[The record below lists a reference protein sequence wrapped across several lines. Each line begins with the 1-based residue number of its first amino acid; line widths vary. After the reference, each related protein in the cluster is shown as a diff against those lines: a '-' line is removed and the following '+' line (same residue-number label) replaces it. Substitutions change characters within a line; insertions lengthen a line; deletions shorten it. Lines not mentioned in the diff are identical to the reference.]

1 MNTKSA
7 LIIVDV
13 QNDFCAGGALAVP
26 DAEAII
32 PVLNDYIEQFAQAG
46 RPIYASRDWHPP
58 VTRHFTAY
66 GGIWPPHCI
75 QGTNGAQFH
84 PDLRLPAEV
93 QIISKG
99 MAYDADCYSAFE
111 GVDSQ
116 GRSLAVALR
125 ERGID
130 HLYIGG
136 LATDY
141 CVKHTALDALSAGF
155 RVTLLEDA
163 IRGVNQADSAKALEE
178 LFAKGAQKTSRS
190 TFRLECVY

>member
-1 MNTKSA
+1 MHTKSA
-7 LIIVDV
+7 LLIIDV

-32 PVLNDYIEQFAQAG
+32 PILNEYIERFVQAG

-58 VTRHFTAY
+58 VTRHFKGY

-84 PDLRLPAEV
+84 PDLRLPDQT

-111 GVDSQ
+111 GMDSQ

-141 CVKHTALDALSAGF
+141 CVKHTALDALKAGF
-155 RVTLLEDA
+155 HVTILEDA
-163 IRGVNQADSAKALEE
+163 VRGVNETDAAHAIEE
-178 LFAKGAQKTSRS
+178 LVGAGATKSVLGDVTRAAA
-190 TFRLECVY
+190 

>member
-1 MNTKSA
+1 MNITSA
-7 LIIVDV
+7 LLIVDV

-32 PVLNDYIEQFAQAG
+32 PVLNNYIEQFMQAG
-46 RPIYASRDWHPP
+46 QPIYASRDWHPP
-58 VTRHFTAY
+58 VTRHFKAY

-75 QGTNGAQFH
+75 QGTKGAEFH
-84 PDLRLPAEV
+84 PDLKLPNEAE
-93 QIISKG
+93 IISKG
-99 MAYDADCYSAFE
+99 MAYDADSYSAFE

-116 GRSLAVALR
+116 GRKLAVALR

-141 CVKHTALDALSAGF
+141 CVKHTAFDALKAGF
-155 RVTLLEDA
+155 HVTILEDA
-163 IRGVNQADSAKALEE
+163 VRGVNEADSAYAIEE
-178 LFAKGAQKTSRS
+178 LLRLGATKGVFQDVTHAAA
-190 TFRLECVY
+190 